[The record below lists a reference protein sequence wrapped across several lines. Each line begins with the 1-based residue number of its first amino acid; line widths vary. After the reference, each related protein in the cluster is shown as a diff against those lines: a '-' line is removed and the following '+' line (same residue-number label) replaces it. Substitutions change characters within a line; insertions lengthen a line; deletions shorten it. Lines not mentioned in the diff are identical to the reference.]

1 MTWLALLH
9 LGLHA
14 AVPGGIALLFFR
26 PNWKRAWLIM
36 LSTMMVDLDHLL
48 ADPIYDPAR
57 CGIGFHPLH
66 TYPAIAA
73 YAVLLVPRVTR
84 LMALGLVIHM
94 ALDALDCVWK
104 SHDHPQFDAVDPSR
118 PAESISDQEAQMA
131 KKRKRKGRIKS
142 RAQRRKFAELL
153 VQGKIKPEVYE
164 RRESGAARDGRDL

>member
-1 MTWLALLH
+1 MAVHETSSSGRISKRIITVLGRGSAGHAGPALRVEMTWLALLH

-73 YAVLLVPRVTR
+73 YALMLVPRVTR
-84 LMALGLVIHM
+84 LMALGLIIHM

-104 SHDHPQFDAVDPSR
+104 
-118 PAESISDQEAQMA
+118 
-131 KKRKRKGRIKS
+131 
-142 RAQRRKFAELL
+142 
-153 VQGKIKPEVYE
+153 
-164 RRESGAARDGRDL
+164 